1 MLTYWLLGERDGLQ
15 VACSTDP
22 DVNDSNDTTEK
33 LGSDQ

>member
-15 VACSTDP
+15 VAFSTDA

-33 LGSDQ
+33 LDSDR